1 MEGPVTCT
9 VTSES
14 EGEGGQG
21 SRVGGDGSTGGV
33 TDGEGGG
40 GGRSSVTWEGAGAAG
55 MLGELTGIVDSSLG
69 VEIRGDGNGTDEAVV
84 GV

>member
-1 MEGPVTCT
+1 MEGPVACT
-9 VTSES
+9 VISES

-21 SRVGGDGSTGGV
+21 SRVGGDGSIGGL

-40 GGRSSVTWEGAGAAG
+40 ASEAGEGAGATG
-55 MLGELTGIVDSSLG
+55 MLGELNGIVDSSLG
-69 VEIRGDGNGTDEAVV
+69 VEIGGDGKGTDETVV